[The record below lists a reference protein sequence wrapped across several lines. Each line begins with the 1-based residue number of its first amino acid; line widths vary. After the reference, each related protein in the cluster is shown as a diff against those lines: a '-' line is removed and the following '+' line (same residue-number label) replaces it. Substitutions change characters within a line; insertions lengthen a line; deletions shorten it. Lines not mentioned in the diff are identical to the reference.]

1 MLTYDKALLAAA
13 ATSFIR
19 SILSCLLVITFSF
32 PAEARSLFVSSLPEP
47 GSMVLPSTSFVPVLA
62 KGLVLHPDNPLAFDF
77 IVDSG
82 HDTTNQELVSQQ
94 SERMAQY
101 FLAAVTVPEDQLWV
115 NLSPY
120 EQERVIENDLGRTV
134 LGRDMLAQDYILKQF
149 SASLIYPE
157 NGLGKEFWAR
167 VYARAREKFGTI
179 SIPVDTFNKVW
190 ISPDKAEV
198 YQNGNRV
205 YITEARLKLSLDQ
218 DHRAEAERAD
228 ASDSFDRSA
237 RDLAK
242 EMMRS
247 VILPALEKEVN
258 EGRQFAVMR
267 QIYHAAI
274 LAKWYREQVQNTL
287 MEAAYVGRNRVA
299 GVTADEKNLKAEIY
313 ERYIAAF
320 RKGAFDYVKE
330 EADANS
336 GEILPRKYFSGGEN
350 LFIDRLDFA
359 RSADKAV
366 LSGSGF
372 SVSVQARTVDAGQLP
387 SLEETHKLRDAV
399 AEKFRELDGKA
410 DALFSDPA
418 RQDELPSLIGRNTGH
433 QQSLFHHVQVSTD
446 SRIRNVYQEVQSL
459 VGRVLGDAGDVFSV
473 NLGEIHVTLSGEQ
486 IGPEEKFVITLD
498 ELAALVQEDVQ
509 QGRVLPF
516 SIRLLGPRLMPN
528 GVVIMEYT
536 TSAPEFFYLR
546 QRSGQR
552 INERKARLPADVRG
566 FEQNIIHSAVAV
578 IRNPLIGQ
586 DKLRELKKN
595 IDVYRHEFLPIDFR
609 VEQIT
614 VTSFL
619 EEERKFIKSVVLD
632 LQIISG
638 RQNVENMVPLAPA
651 DVSAARWRSVSDA
664 LTNSRVTKEMPHK
677 KGSPALL
684 IALDP
689 ESKEGSSYG
698 GIDLRD
704 GENRVRQDLSVLKH
718 TFRFDPGVMRMIAQ
732 GGGLTPV
739 VTAIVP
745 LDKTVKIF
753 Y

>member
-1 MLTYDKALLAAA
+1 MSNK
-13 ATSFIR
+13 SFSHFLQR
-19 SILSCLLVITFSF
+19 SISLVLVVAFALGPNFSY
-32 PAEARSLFVSSLPEP
+32 AQSAFVATLPEP
-47 GSMVLPSTSFVPVLA
+47 GSLINISPAFIPVLP
-62 KGLVLHPDNPLAFDF
+62 KGLIVHPDNPLNFDL

-82 HDTTNQELVSQQ
+82 HDGSDQELIRQQ

-101 FLAAVTVPEDQLWV
+101 FLAAVTVPENQLWV

-134 LGRDMLAQDYILKQF
+134 LGRDMLAQDYILKQL

-157 NGLGKEFWAR
+157 NGLGKKFWAR
-167 VYARAREKFGTI
+167 VYAQAREKFGTT

-190 ISPDKAEV
+190 ILPDMAEV

-218 DHRAEAERAD
+218 DHRAEAGQRAD
-228 ASDSFDRSA
+228 AQDSFDSSA

-242 EMMRS
+242 DMMRS

-287 MEAAYVGRNRVA
+287 METAYVGRNRVA
-299 GVTADEKNLKAEIY
+299 GVTADEKNLKEEIY

-330 EADANS
+330 EADINS
-336 GEILPRKYFSGGEN
+336 GEILPRKYFSGGET
-350 LFIDRLDFA
+350 LFIERLDFA

-366 LSGSGF
+366 LTGSGF
-372 SVSVQARTVDAGQLP
+372 SVSVQVRTVDASQLP
-387 SLEETHKLRDAV
+387 LLEETQKLRDAV

-410 DALFSDPA
+410 DALFSDP
-418 RQDELPSLIGRNTGH
+418 DKKEELRYLIERNTGH
-433 QQSLFHHVQVSTD
+433 QQSLFHHIQVSTD

-459 VGRVLGDAGDVFSV
+459 VGRVLGNDGHVLPV
-473 NLGEIHVTLSGEQ
+473 NLDEIHVTVSGEQ
-486 IGPEEKFVITLD
+486 IGPEENFVITLD
-498 ELAALVQEDVQ
+498 ELAALVQEDIR
-509 QGRVLPF
+509 QGPVHPF
-516 SIRLLGPRLMPN
+516 PIRLLGPRLMPN
-528 GVVIMEYT
+528 GVIIMEYT

-552 INERKARLPADVRG
+552 INERKTRLPADVRG
-566 FEQNIIHSAVAV
+566 FEQNIIHSTVAV
-578 IRNPLIGQ
+578 IRDPLVGQ
-586 DKLRELKKN
+586 DKLRELKKS
-595 IDVYRHEFLPIDFR
+595 IDAYRLGFVPIDFR

-614 VTSFL
+614 MTSFL

-632 LQIISG
+632 LQVISG
-638 RQNVENMVPLAPA
+638 RQNGENMTTPAPG

-664 LTNSRVTKEMPHK
+664 LTNSGVTKETPHK

-704 GENRVRQDLSVLKH
+704 GENRVQQDLSVLKH

-732 GGGLTPV
+732 GGGLRPV

-753 Y
+753 L